1 MPMAWAAGRNL
12 GAPLSS
18 AVDKSYISLN
28 EMTDMLRPA
37 PAIPPRGDASK
48 DLAAALRAATAL
60 RNRIVSG
67 DLTPGTPLR
76 EASLATELDVSRNTL
91 REALRR
97 LAAEGLIEQ
106 QLYKGAV
113 VRTLSIDE
121 VRDIYTVRRAL
132 QLRAIEESAIAPRAA
147 FDTLETALAAC
158 EAAAARRDWQGVGT
172 LGLRFQQA
180 IVALLGSRKLDEF
193 FGVVVAQ
200 LRLAFSETGDE
211 ARFEER
217 WLERTRKIC
226 DLICSGDRAQAVL
239 AFGQYLADSEREV
252 LDLVRRNQHAPKALR
267 PRARAVGKP
276 SPNGGDAEKIRGRR
290 PPGRGGKKPARP

>member
-1 MPMAWAAGRNL
+1 M
-12 GAPLSS
+12 
-18 AVDKSYISLN
+18 I
-28 EMTDMLRPA
+28 EMLRTA
-37 PAIPPRGDASK
+37 SAIPLRGDAGT
-48 DLAAALRAATAL
+48 DLLAAALRVATVL
-60 RNRIVSG
+60 RNRIVAG

-132 QLRAIEESAIAPRAA
+132 QLRAIEESAVAPRAA
-147 FDTLETALAAC
+147 FDALEATLAAC

-172 LGLRFQQA
+172 LGLRFHQA

-217 WLERTRKIC
+217 WLERTREIC
-226 DLICSGDRAQAVL
+226 DLICSGDRARAVL

-252 LDLVRRNQHAPKALR
+252 LDLVRRNQHAP
-267 PRARAVGKP
+267 RARRAGASSGTAAAAKE
-276 SPNGGDAEKIRGRR
+276 GDGVKVRRQQPPKRGR
-290 PPGRGGKKPARP
+290 KKPGHP